1 MQRYENRRAVITG
14 AATGLGRAI
23 AQRLAAEGARLELVD
38 IDREGLTGTQAAVH
52 GRARRPRWAC
62 TWWTWQM
69 RPRSRNWPGPS
80 GRTGRCTCW

>member
-52 GRARRPRWAC
+52 GQSPQAQVGRRGHSVLA
-62 TWWTWQM
+62 
-69 RPRSRNWPGPS
+69 G
-80 GRTGRCTCW
+80 